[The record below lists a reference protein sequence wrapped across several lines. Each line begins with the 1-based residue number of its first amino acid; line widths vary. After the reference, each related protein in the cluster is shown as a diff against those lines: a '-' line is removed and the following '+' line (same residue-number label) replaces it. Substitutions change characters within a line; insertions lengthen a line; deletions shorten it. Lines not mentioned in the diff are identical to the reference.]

1 MADSRM
7 DLILKKLNGE
17 DVELVPPMSRIEKI
31 YFKLLGYDI
40 ELDPP
45 QSRSEVLLTEYVNN
59 GGGGGGGS
67 SSYTITLISAPDP
80 QYPDAPA
87 SESYY
92 INCFDENYTYLG
104 GAVKTNEGYVGEYPT
119 GEVWAGTPQDI
130 EVIIFPSKGIRV
142 ASNDSGQPLSVTG
155 DAEIVHHEDEGYWDV
170 YVTGNC
176 TITYQGSR

>member
-1 MADSRM
+1 M
-7 DLILKKLNGE
+7 
-17 DVELVPPMSRIEKI
+17 LVPIPGSDGS
-31 YFKLLGYDI
+31 YNYDPSI
-40 ELDPP
+40 PAP
-45 QSRSEVLLTEYVNN
+45 SGG

-67 SSYTITLISAPDP
+67 SNYTITLISAPDP

-104 GAVKTNEGYVGEYPT
+104 GAVKTNEGY
-119 GEVWAGTPQDI
+119 
-130 EVIIFPSKGIRV
+130 
-142 ASNDSGQPLSVTG
+142 
-155 DAEIVHHEDEGYWDV
+155 WDV

>member
-59 GGGGGGGS
+59 GGGGGGGGDFTWATITFINADTS
-67 SSYTITLISAPDP
+67 TMYEVLNLTGIVDTGNFEIIAGMPIVEVHDETEVTVLLYKGKYAFPPGPSFLNKIDPSFFPQTTGGVTFDMESQFIVVTGDGTITL
-80 QYPDAPA
+80 
-87 SESYY
+87 
-92 INCFDENYTYLG
+92 
-104 GAVKTNEGYVGEYPT
+104 K
-119 GEVWAGTPQDI
+119 
-130 EVIIFPSKGIRV
+130 
-142 ASNDSGQPLSVTG
+142 
-155 DAEIVHHEDEGYWDV
+155 
-170 YVTGNC
+170 
-176 TITYQGSR
+176 GSRWD